1 MRSGLWPEHTEL
13 RENETTPLGMKS
25 RTHPL
30 NTHPSNEPSNLLLC
44 SGYAAMKSDF
54 ERLLDSIGVLE
65 TERQHLEA
73 ELEKSKASQ
82 QASANG

>member
-1 MRSGLWPEHTEL
+1 
-13 RENETTPLGMKS
+13 
-25 RTHPL
+25 
-30 NTHPSNEPSNLLLC
+30 
-44 SGYAAMKSDF
+44 MKSDF